1 MVLKGPP
8 PSLHPPFRFTSPPLL
23 IDHGWW
29 RRACDPNLILWPA
42 LREAWGNIGCPRLAF
57 PGGTARPAGYIC
69 FCPNAYSISLVIS
82 SLVRNTEKHQSP
94 SCLDYAASE
103 YLGIR
108 ISTFLE
114 LLSRPE
120 IEQGSILAEKRSH
133 KFLSLD
139 VSQILWM
146 D

>member
-1 MVLKGPP
+1 MVLKGPH
-8 PSLHPPFRFTSPPLL
+8 PSLHPSFWFKSPPLL
-23 IDHGWW
+23 IDYSWW
-29 RRACDPNLILWPA
+29 GLACDPNLIYDQHWKRPEKTLAVSDW
-42 LREAWGNIGCPRLAF
+42 RFQEAQ
-57 PGGTARPAGYIC
+57 TRPAGYIC
-69 FCPNAYSISLVIS
+69 FCPKAYSISLVFS

-103 YLGIR
+103 YLTNR

-120 IEQGSILAEKRSH
+120 IEQGSILEEKRSN
-133 KFLSLD
+133 KFLNLD